1 MTQLLSLLNTIT
13 GSLLTICVTM
23 MATMGITLIFR
34 TSNTTNFAQGAIAA
48 AGTYLVAYLAMQY
61 SVHYILAILIGLIF
75 GIAFGLFIDIM
86 IFRRGKNINIV
97 GKQIITM
104 GLVSII
110 FGAVPLIFGAQ
121 IPPQIPAF
129 VEGNFSI
136 SMLGGELSIT
146 KHSVVCI
153 AITAVVLTVLFV
165 LLYKSK
171 WGLGVRVTASSEYT
185 AGIVGVNTYVITATS
200 WAIAAALAVLAAVML
215 NAGNASLTPSFM
227 TKIQVS
233 SFLAGILGGFS
244 TFLGP
249 ILGAII
255 IPLAISIV
263 GWLGFVNPFFQSW
276 SEVIVYILLLIAIL
290 IKPQGLFGKVV
301 AKKV

>member
-1 MTQLLSLLNTIT
+1 MTQILSLFNTLA

-48 AGTYLVAYLAMQY
+48 AGTYVVANLAMIYQLN
-61 SVHYILAILIGLIF
+61 YILAIVIGLVF

-86 IFRRGKNINIV
+86 IFRRGKNVNIV

-110 FGAVPLIFGAQ
+110 FGAVPLVFGAQ
-121 IPPQIPAF
+121 TAPQIPAF
-129 VEGNFSI
+129 IEGNFAI
-136 SMLGGELSIT
+136 PMFGGEVSIT
-146 KHSVVCI
+146 KHSLVCI
-153 AITAVVLTVLFV
+153 GITAVVLTVLFV

-215 NAGNASLTPSFM
+215 NAGNATLTPSFM
-227 TKIQVS
+227 TKIQVN

-255 IPLAISIV
+255 IPVAVSFF
-263 GWLGFVNPFFQSW
+263 GWLGFVDPFFQSW
-276 SEVIVYILLLIAIL
+276 SEVIVYVLLLIAIL

>member
-1 MTQLLSLLNTIT
+1 MTQLLSLLNTLA
-13 GSLLTICVTM
+13 GSLLTVCVTM
-23 MATMGITLIFR
+23 IATMGITLIFR

-48 AGTYLVAYLAMQY
+48 AGTYVVAYLAM
-61 SVHYILAILIGLIF
+61 SFNVHYVWAILIGLLV
-75 GIAFGLFIDIM
+75 GIAFGLFIDVM

-121 IPPQIPAF
+121 IAPQIPAF
-129 VEGNFSI
+129 IEGNFTI

-153 AITAVVLTVLFV
+153 GITIAVLTVLFL

-185 AGIVGVNTYVITATS
+185 AGIVGVNTYIITATS
-200 WAIAAALAVLAAVML
+200 WAIAAMLAVLAAVML
-215 NAGNASLTPSFM
+215 NAGNATLTPSFM
-227 TKIQVS
+227 TKIQVN

-249 ILGAII
+249 IIGAVI
-255 IPLAISIV
+255 IPISVSIF
-263 GWLGFVNPFFQSW
+263 GWLGFIDPAFQSW
-276 SEVIVYILLLIAIL
+276 AEVIVYVLMLVVIL

>member
-1 MTQLLSLLNTIT
+1 MTQILSLFNTLA

-48 AGTYLVAYLAMQY
+48 AGTYLVAYLAIAYQ
-61 SVHYILAILIGLIF
+61 VNYILAIIIGLVF
-75 GIAFGLFIDIM
+75 GIAFGLFIDIA
-86 IFRRGKNINIV
+86 IFRRGKNINVV

-121 IPPQIPAF
+121 IAPQIPAF
-129 VEGNFSI
+129 VDGNFSI
-136 SMLGGELSIT
+136 PMFGGEVSIT
-146 KHSVVCI
+146 KHSLVCI
-153 AITAVVLTVLFV
+153 GITAVVLTVLFV

-215 NAGNASLTPSFM
+215 NAGNATLTPSFM
-227 TKIQVS
+227 TKIQVN
-233 SFLAGILGGFS
+233 SFLSGILGGFS

-255 IPLAISIV
+255 IPIAVSIF

-276 SEVIVYILLLIAIL
+276 SEVIVYVLLLVVIL
-290 IKPQGLFGKVV
+290 IKPQGLFGKVI

>member
-1 MTQLLSLLNTIT
+1 
-13 GSLLTICVTM
+13 
-23 MATMGITLIFR
+23 
-34 TSNTTNFAQGAIAA
+34 
-48 AGTYLVAYLAMQY
+48 
-61 SVHYILAILIGLIF
+61 
-75 GIAFGLFIDIM
+75 
-86 IFRRGKNINIV
+86 
-97 GKQIITM
+97 
-104 GLVSII
+104 
-110 FGAVPLIFGAQ
+110 
-121 IPPQIPAF
+121 
-129 VEGNFSI
+129 
-136 SMLGGELSIT
+136 GELSIT

-165 LLYKSK
+165 LLFKSK

-255 IPLAISIV
+255 IPLAISVV
-263 GWLGFVNPFFQSW
+263 GWLGFINPFFQSW
-276 SEVIVYILLLIAIL
+276 AEVIVYILLLIAIL

>member
-1 MTQLLSLLNTIT
+1 MIAAGIGLRVECKHHSLGISYDATSVLTKHDN

-61 SVHYILAILIGLIF
+61 SVHYILAILIGLVF

-110 FGAVPLIFGAQ
+110 FGAVPLIF
-121 IPPQIPAF
+121 
-129 VEGNFSI
+129 
-136 SMLGGELSIT
+136 ELKFRRKYQLLSKAIFQSACSVRTVIT

-200 WAIAAALAVLAAVML
+200 WAIAAALASWQPSCSMLA
-215 NAGNASLTPSFM
+215 TPR
-227 TKIQVS
+227 
-233 SFLAGILGGFS
+233 
-244 TFLGP
+244 
-249 ILGAII
+249 
-255 IPLAISIV
+255 
-263 GWLGFVNPFFQSW
+263 
-276 SEVIVYILLLIAIL
+276 
-290 IKPQGLFGKVV
+290 
-301 AKKV
+301 